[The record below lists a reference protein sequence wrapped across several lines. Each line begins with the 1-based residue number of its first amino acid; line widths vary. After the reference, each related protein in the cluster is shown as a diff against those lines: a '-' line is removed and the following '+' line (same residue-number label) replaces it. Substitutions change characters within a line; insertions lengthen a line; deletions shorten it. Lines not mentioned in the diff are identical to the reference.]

1 MTSKHPHALR
11 TILLSLL
18 PAAIYTQNY
27 AWMTANTYVGI
38 AFLFIWL
45 LMIWSAWQ
53 LIEKNHVTERLLR
66 LTEIAFFLL
75 PISSIVF
82 MFVVGARAVGGAQGD
97 AQQAGAAI
105 GTAIGGA
112 FIVALAF
119 VVGLI
124 GGIIMHLITGSYDKK
139 AEASGVKQPE
149 TLSNKSGIAL
159 SLIGVVVIAF
169 VLGAAGAA
177 SGPAS
182 SSQTTATGSQASQ
195 APVEP
200 LLEVKTWKFYNQY
213 GFVHMEGEV
222 ANISGQRL
230 ESVTAVATY
239 YDKDGTFITSDDT
252 LIEYN
257 PLMPGQTS
265 PFEVLTTYNP
275 AIEKGIVTFK
285 YLFGEKIPVRY
296 ADEKKK

>member
-1 MTSKHPHALR
+1 MASANPAILR
-11 TILLSLL
+11 KIFLALL
-18 PAAIYTQNY
+18 PAAVFTQNY

-53 LIEKNHVTERLLR
+53 LTEKNHVTERLLR

-75 PISSIVF
+75 PVSSIVF
-82 MFVVGARAVGGAQGD
+82 MFVMGARAVGGAGND
-97 AQQAGAAI
+97 MEQAGAAI

-112 FIVALAF
+112 FIVGLAF
-119 VVGLI
+119 VIGVI
-124 GGIIMHLITGSYDKK
+124 GGIIIHLITGNYDKK
-139 AEASGVKQPE
+139 AEKSGVKQPE
-149 TLSNKSGIAL
+149 TFSNKSGIAV
-159 SLIGVVVIAF
+159 SLAGVIALAF
-169 VLGAAGAA
+169 IFGAVGAA
-177 SGPAS
+177 SGPS
-182 SSQTTATGSQASQ
+182 TPSQSAAADSQASQ
-195 APVEP
+195 APAEP
-200 LLEVKTWKFYNQY
+200 LLEVKSWKFYNQY

-296 ADEKKK
+296 ADKKK